1 MDLDGV
7 LVIAQSEKQDAA
19 ATWKEAFRHH
29 PLTGFVDH
37 GAGGSGEPVVGLPRP
52 GNAGSVMGADHIEAA
67 RPALAQLPKKYRRG
81 RGTLIRCDDGARAA
95 EPAGDCPKEWPMGT
109 RLIVR
114 RERPHPGAQLR
125 HTDADGMRL
134 PRFATNVKDVPIA
147 EPELRHRWRARAE
160 DRVRAARSTG
170 LRDLP
175 STTPHGTDLAGD
187 HSDRPRVGRFCR
199 VRPMWCRRG
208 VLGEVD
214 LGRLVANEEAGYRA
228 ALFEEPLVHA
238 EEGGELLAD
247 PVPAAAHL
255 GRADR
260 SVGGVR
266 DDGQSPRGK
275 ADE

>member
-170 LRDLP
+170 LRDLLHDAARNRSGRRSFRSP
-175 STTPHGTDLAGD
+175 SSRAVLSGPANVVPTG
-187 HSDRPRVGRFCR
+187 RPRGS
-199 VRPMWCRRG
+199 RPGTARR
-208 VLGEVD
+208 E
-214 LGRLVANEEAGYRA
+214 
-228 ALFEEPLVHA
+228 
-238 EEGGELLAD
+238 
-247 PVPAAAHL
+247 
-255 GRADR
+255 
-260 SVGGVR
+260 
-266 DDGQSPRGK
+266 
-275 ADE
+275 